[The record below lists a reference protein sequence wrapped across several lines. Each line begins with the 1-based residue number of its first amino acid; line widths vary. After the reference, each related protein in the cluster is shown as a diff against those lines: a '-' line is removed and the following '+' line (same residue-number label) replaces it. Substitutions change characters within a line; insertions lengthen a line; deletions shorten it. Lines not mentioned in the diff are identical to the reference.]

1 MLILAL
7 DTAGENCAVAL
18 ARAGDGLHVLARRCE
33 TIGRGHAERLMPM
46 IGEALAEAGLGYGDL
61 QRIVVT
67 TGPGSF
73 TGTRIGVAAARALAL
88 ALSVPAVGVSVLDA
102 LIEAARRAEAESLI
116 VAALDARRGEIYAKA
131 VKSVGKP
138 ISNQGSGT
146 ILLAAQV
153 TTVATLAGAI
163 AKLNCGAVTLTG
175 SAAASLARM
184 LGEAGIGATIAGEAA
199 AVDILTVAALGSRS
213 DAVSPPVPLYLRP
226 PDAKPQAGMAV
237 ARK

>member
-102 LIEAARRAEAESLI
+102 LIEAARAETDGLI

-184 LGEAGIGATIAGEAA
+184 LGEAGIGAAIAGEAA
-199 AVDILTVAALGSRS
+199 TVDILTVAALGSRS
-213 DAVSPPVPLYLRP
+213 DAISPPVPLYLRP

>member
-102 LIEAARRAEAESLI
+102 LIEAARAETDGLI

-138 ISNQGSGT
+138 ISNQGSGS

-175 SAAASLARM
+175 SVAASLARM
-184 LGEAGIGATIAGEAA
+184 LGEAGIGAAIAGEAA
-199 AVDILTVAALGSRS
+199 TVDILTVAALGSRS
-213 DAVSPPVPLYLRP
+213 DAISPPVPLYLRP

>member
-102 LIEAARRAEAESLI
+102 LIEAARAETDGLI

-175 SAAASLARM
+175 SVAASLARM
-184 LGEAGIGATIAGEAA
+184 LGEAGIGAAIAGEAA
-199 AVDILTVAALGSRS
+199 TVDILTVAALGSRS
-213 DAVSPPVPLYLRP
+213 DAISPPVPLYLRP